1 VRRASDRG
9 RAQVDLTDEDAVR
22 ALDDAHGCSV
32 RLAVADWRVKPAAS
46 RRHNPK
52 GIAATYDWH
61 RFCNLN
67 QRPNCGS
74 HTPRDRPSTSGTRG
88 GPSNLDMVR
97 VVDDQLV
104 DGAFDDADGA
114 GEQMG
119 PLGGGE
125 GAGWG

>member
-1 VRRASDRG
+1 
-9 RAQVDLTDEDAVR
+9 
-22 ALDDAHGCSV
+22 
-32 RLAVADWRVKPAAS
+32 
-46 RRHNPK
+46 
-52 GIAATYDWH
+52 
-61 RFCNLN
+61 
-67 QRPNCGS
+67 
-74 HTPRDRPSTSGTRG
+74 
-88 GPSNLDMVR
+88 MVR